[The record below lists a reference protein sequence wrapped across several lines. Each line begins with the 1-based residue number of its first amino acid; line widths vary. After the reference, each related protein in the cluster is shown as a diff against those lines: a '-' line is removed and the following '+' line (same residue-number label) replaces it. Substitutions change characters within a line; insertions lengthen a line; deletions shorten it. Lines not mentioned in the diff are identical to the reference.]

1 MIAKAGQGAKLL
13 FDGLF
18 PPAGAADADQV
29 RLAHTHY
36 LADLLSAGPPAA
48 K

>member
-1 MIAKAGQGAKLL
+1 MISDAS
-13 FDGLF
+13 
-18 PPAGAADADQV
+18 ADADQV
-29 RLAHTHY
+29 RVAYTHY